1 MGITL
6 ARTTQ
11 TATGVCEGRIGHVYP
26 GNLGNSG
33 NPEGQSGCVDRLLSA
48 PTGDHPEEN
57 KLISGVDTLLA
68 ISEDSKHKEEAQRFI
83 QFLLEPENSKQYI
96 TEQTLFSTVEGV
108 TQDDPAVAERALSGA
123 GPSHRLC

>member
-1 MGITL
+1 MYIQGTWAIPEIRK
-6 ARTTQ
+6 ANPD
-11 TATGVCEGRIGHVYP
+11 ASIGFFP
-26 GNLGNSG
+26 
-33 NPEGQSGCVDRLLSA
+33 P

-108 TQDDPAVAERALSGA
+108 TQDDPAVAEPPYLERGQVIDFADHYIPA
-123 GPSHRLC
+123 AVR